1 MTTPGTQRDLSNY
14 LFIFVS
20 YARNYQHTHSCHRQ
34 QLMLSQ
40 ETIQA
45 VQRTAQIEEVIG
57 DFVTLKKRGQNLWAC
72 CPFHN
77 ERTPSF
83 AVSPA
88 KGFYKCFGCDAAG
101 DAIGFIKAI
110 EGISFVE
117 AVKQLAQKYG
127 IPIQETE
134 DDNQDIAFQ
143 HEKDSLYI
151 LMKLAQSYYAENLWQ
166 HPEGQRV
173 GLGYLHERG
182 MTDTS
187 IHQFSIGYSLDTWR
201 GFYQYAQQQGYSDE
215 WLAKAGLLIHNED
228 KRYDRFRGRVIF
240 PIHNLSGKVIA
251 FAGRIIGSANDQPKY
266 INSPETP
273 IYHKGDALYGIY
285 QAKQKIKQ
293 LDKCLLVEGYTDV
306 IALHQAGLDY
316 AVASSGTALTE
327 GQIQLISR
335 FTKHITVLFD
345 GDAAGIKAAL
355 RGIDKIL
362 EQGLHVKVILLPPGE
377 DPDSYAKQVGG
388 EALQAYIHAHEQD
401 FITFKAKLLMEGVG
415 EDLVRKAE
423 VIQEILQSI
432 VLIPD
437 EVHRTLLLQQTSK
450 LLEISEVVLLAE
462 HNKLLAIQDKEQM
475 RARQRRPG
483 TASLQ
488 LTATHGTVK
497 PVDASTTIVAY
508 EQESI
513 RLLLNYGAIPLED
526 GNPLSTYLLQELAD
540 VNFQHPVYQE
550 IWKIYMEHVQQGK
563 PLDVNLFIQ
572 HRDEQI
578 QKTAIHL
585 TATPYEVSDQWQE
598 RYQISIPRE
607 SDNLYQT
614 VYKNILRLKL
624 RLVHQLIEENSQLLK
639 NNEDPVEEDKLLYI
653 HTTLKQSETA
663 IAQQLGIVIF

>member
-1 MTTPGTQRDLSNY
+1 
-14 LFIFVS
+14 
-20 YARNYQHTHSCHRQ
+20 
-34 QLMLSQ
+34 MLSPD
-40 ETIQA
+40 TIQA

-72 CPFHN
+72 CPFHH
-77 ERTPSF
+77 EKTPSF

-127 IPIQETE
+127 IPIQETTA
-134 DDNQDIAFQ
+134 DDPDMAFQ

-151 LMKLAQSYYAENLWQ
+151 LMKLAQSYYATNLWQ
-166 HPEGQRV
+166 HAEGQRI

-182 MTDTS
+182 ITDAS
-187 IHQFSIGYSLDTWR
+187 IEQFGIGYSLDAWH
-201 GFYQYAQQQGYSDE
+201 GFYEYAQQQGYSNE
-215 WLAKAGLLIHNED
+215 LLEKAGLLIYNED
-228 KRYDRFRGRVIF
+228 KRYDRFRGRIIF

-251 FAGRIIGSANDQPKY
+251 FAGRIIGSADDQPKY

-273 IYHKGDALYGIY
+273 IYHKSDALYGIY

-327 GQIQLISR
+327 GQIRLISR

-345 GDAAGIKAAL
+345 GDASGIKAAL

-362 EQGLHVKVILLPPGE
+362 QQGLYVKVILLPPGE
-377 DPDSYAKQVGG
+377 DPDSYAKQVGR
-388 EALQAYIHAHEQD
+388 EALQAYIHAQEQD

-415 EDLVRKAE
+415 DDAVRKAE

-437 EVHRTLLLQQTSK
+437 DVQRNLLLQQTSK
-450 LLEISEVVLLAE
+450 LLEVSEEVLLAS
-462 HNKLLAIQDKEQM
+462 HNKLLANQNREQLWTH
-475 RARQRRPG
+475 QRRR
-483 TASLQ
+483 TSSLQ
-488 LTATHGTVK
+488 LTAKHGTVK
-497 PVDASTTIVAY
+497 PLDITATIAAY

-513 RLLLNYGAIPLED
+513 RLLLNYGTTLLED
-526 GNPLSTYLLQELAD
+526 GNPLSNYLLQELAD
-540 VNFQHPVYQE
+540 VTFQHPVYQE
-550 IWKIYMEHVQQGK
+550 IWRIYMEHVQQGK
-563 PLDVNLFIQ
+563 PVDVNLFIQ

-578 QKTAIHL
+578 QKAAIHL
-585 TATPYEVSDQWQE
+585 TATPYELSDQWE
-598 RYQISIPRE
+598 ARYQITIQRE
-607 SDNLYQT
+607 ADNLHQT
-614 VYKNILRLKL
+614 AYKNILRLKL
-624 RLVHQLIEENSQLLK
+624 RLIHQLITENSQLLK
-639 NNEDPVEEDKLLYI
+639 DNQDPAEEDKLLYI
-653 HTTLKQSETA
+653 HASLKKSQTD

>member
-1 MTTPGTQRDLSNY
+1 
-14 LFIFVS
+14 
-20 YARNYQHTHSCHRQ
+20 
-34 QLMLSQ
+34 MLSQ

-45 VQRTAQIEEVIG
+45 VQQTAQIEEVIG

-72 CPFHN
+72 CPFHH
-77 ERTPSF
+77 EKTPSF
-83 AVSPA
+83 AISPA

-134 DDNQDIAFQ
+134 DDHQDMAVQ

-166 HPEGQRV
+166 HAEGQRI

-182 MTDTS
+182 MTDAS
-187 IHQFSIGYSLDTWR
+187 IHQFGLGYSLDAWR
-201 GFYQYAQQQGYSDE
+201 SFYEYAQQQGYSDE
-215 WLAKAGLLIHNED
+215 LLEKAGLLIHNED

-251 FAGRIIGSANDQPKY
+251 FAGRVIGSADDQPKY

-273 IYHKGDALYGIY
+273 IYHKSDALYGIY

-345 GDAAGIKAAL
+345 GDPAGIKAAL
-355 RGIDKIL
+355 RGVDKIL
-362 EQGLHVKVILLPPGE
+362 EQGLYVKVILLPPGE

-388 EALQAYIHAHEQD
+388 EALQAYIRAHEQD
-401 FITFKAKLLMEGVG
+401 FVTFKAKLLMEGVG
-415 EDLVRKAE
+415 DDLARKAE

-437 EVHRTLLLQQTSK
+437 DVQRTLLLQQTSK
-450 LLEISEVVLLAE
+450 LLEISEAVLLAE
-462 HNKLLAIQDKEQM
+462 HNKLLATRDKEQA
-475 RARQRRPG
+475 RARQRRQG

-488 LTATHGTVK
+488 LTAKHGTVK
-497 PVDASTTIVAY
+497 PVDPSTTIAAY

-540 VNFQHPVYQE
+540 ITFQHPVYQE
-550 IWKIYMEHVQQGK
+550 IWKIYIEHAQQDK
-563 PLDVNLFIQ
+563 PIDTNLFIQ
-572 HRDEQI
+572 HSDELI
-578 QKTAIHL
+578 QKAAIHL

-614 VYKNILRLKL
+614 TYKNILRLKL
-624 RLVHQLIEENSQLLK
+624 RLIHQLIEENSQLLK
-639 NNEDPVEEDKLLYI
+639 TNEDPAEEDKLLYI
-653 HTTLKQSETA
+653 HATLKQSETA

>member
-1 MTTPGTQRDLSNY
+1 
-14 LFIFVS
+14 
-20 YARNYQHTHSCHRQ
+20 
-34 QLMLSQ
+34 MLSP

-45 VQRTAQIEEVIG
+45 VQQTAQIEEVVG

-72 CPFHN
+72 CPFHH
-77 ERTPSF
+77 EKTPSF
-83 AVSPA
+83 AVSPT

-134 DDNQDIAFQ
+134 DDDQDIAFQ

-151 LMKLAQSYYAENLWQ
+151 LMNLAQSYYTENLRQ
-166 HPEGQRV
+166 HPEGQRI

-182 MTDTS
+182 MTDTT
-187 IHQFSIGYSLDTWR
+187 IHQFGIGYSIDAWR
-201 GFYQYAQQQGYSDE
+201 SFYEYAQQQGYSDE
-215 WLAKAGLLIHNED
+215 LLEKAGLLIHNEE

-251 FAGRIIGSANDQPKY
+251 FAGRIIGPAGDQPKY

-273 IYHKGDALYGIY
+273 IYHKSDALYGIY

-293 LDKCLLVEGYTDV
+293 VDKCLLVEGYTDV

-327 GQIQLISR
+327 GQIQLIGR

-345 GDAAGIKAAL
+345 GDAAGVKAAI
-355 RGIDKIL
+355 RGVDKIL
-362 EQGLHVKVILLPPGE
+362 EQGLHVKVILLPAGE

-388 EALQAYIHAHEQD
+388 EALQAYIRTHEQD
-401 FITFKAKLLMEGVG
+401 FITFKAKLLMEGV
-415 EDLVRKAE
+415 EDDLVRKTE

-432 VLIPD
+432 VLIPND
-437 EVHRTLLLQQTSK
+437 VQRTLLLQQTSK
-450 LLEISEVVLLAE
+450 LLAISEAVLLAA
-462 HNKLLAIQDKEQM
+462 HNKLLATRDKEQI
-475 RARQRRPG
+475 RAHQRRQK
-483 TASLQ
+483 TAPLQ
-488 LTATHGTVK
+488 LTAKHGTVE
-497 PVDASTTIVAY
+497 PLDGSVTIAAY

-513 RLLLNYGAIPLED
+513 RLLLNYGAILLED

-540 VNFQHPVYQE
+540 ITFQHPVYQE
-550 IWKIYMEHVQQGK
+550 IWKIYTAHAQQNK
-563 PLDVNLFIQ
+563 PIDINQFIQ
-572 HRDEQI
+572 HTDDMI

-585 TATPYEVSDQWQE
+585 TATPYEVSNQWQE
-598 RYQISIPRE
+598 RYQINISRE

-614 VYKNILRLKL
+614 AYKNILRLKL
-624 RLVHQLIEENSQLLK
+624 RLIHQLIEENSQLLK
-639 NNEDPVEEDKLLYI
+639 NNEDSTEEDKLLYV
-653 HTTLKQSETA
+653 HTTLKQSQTA
-663 IAQQLGIVIF
+663 IAQQLGMVIF